1 MKNKTGIL
9 KVWCMIFC
17 LFASLLTGCSDE
29 ANENPPKQE
38 KVSVEEIKDDIE
50 HAMSHEYAQFLMDDN
65 VNYTVPTK
73 IMDCTFTT
81 FKDFAKEYESVFL
94 SVTNS
99 EKLNEKYASS
109 YWEDGKEEGYTVVR
123 FCTSWATT
131 QENVDELVKDIAAL

>member
-50 HAMSHEYAQFLMDDN
+50 HAMSREYAQFLMDDN
-65 VNYTVPTK
+65 VDYTVPTK

-81 FKDFAKEYESVFL
+81 FKDFAKEYESFFL
-94 SVTNS
+94 SVTES
-99 EKLNEKYASS
+99 EKLNKVLILWAKAMFMIILKRKNTLVYQI
-109 YWEDGKEEGYTVVR
+109 TVL
-123 FCTSWATT
+123 F
-131 QENVDELVKDIAAL
+131 LFL